1 MKKST
6 VALLC
11 STMLLLGT
19 LLGFLL
25 SPIKKGLYIGN
36 NSGNNNNGK
45 NPLDDGL
52 EVDYDDEDDMPF

>member
-36 NSGNNNNGK
+36 NSGNNHNGK